1 MKVTYPHGG
10 IIIVLS
16 FLAAYLLTM
25 LPLPDWLGAV
35 RPYWVAMVL
44 IYWCMALPHR
54 VSVGMGWIAGLLLDI
69 TYNSLLGQHA
79 LGLALLA
86 FFTVSLHQQVRIFPL
101 WQQSLTVPV
110 FCLVYAAV
118 VLWIKGITGI
128 APSLGWYLLPAL
140 TTALLWPVVFTLL
153 RYIRRYFRVA

>member
-1 MKVTYPHGG
+1 MKVTHPHGG

-16 FLAAYLLTM
+16 FIAAYLLTM
-25 LPLPDWLGAV
+25 LSLPDWLDTV

-54 VSVGMGWIAGLLLDI
+54 VGIGMGWIVGLFLDV

-79 LGLALLA
+79 LGLALVA
-86 FFTVSLHQQVRIFPL
+86 FFTVSLHQQIRLFPL
-101 WQQSLTVPV
+101 WQQSLTILV

-118 VLWIKGITGI
+118 VLWIKGITGT
-128 APSLGWYLLPAL
+128 APSLGRYLIPTF
-140 TTALLWPVVFTLL
+140 TTALLWPLMFILL
-153 RYIRRYFRVA
+153 RHIRRYFRVA

>member
-1 MKVTYPHGG
+1 MKVTHPHGG
-10 IIIVLS
+10 LIIVLS
-16 FLAAYLLTM
+16 FIIAYLLTM
-25 LPLPDWLGAV
+25 LPLPDWLATI

-54 VSVGMGWIAGLLLDI
+54 IGVGIGWMAGLLLDI

-86 FFTVSLHQQVRIFPL
+86 FFTVSLHQRVRIFPL
-101 WQQSLTVPV
+101 WQQSLTILV

-118 VLWIKGITGI
+118 VLWIKGLTGI
-128 APSLGWYLLPAL
+128 APGLGWYLLPVL

-153 RYIRRYFRVA
+153 RRVRRYFRVA